1 MRAALWLNDLVSW
14 DRNRGADPQKH
25 LPAGEALSR
34 AECLERAPG
43 IDPRN
48 LTGAVLWYDAQM
60 HNSDR
65 MTLSLVMSA
74 AEQGAVVAN
83 FVEATEL
90 LRTGGSVVGVRARDV
105 VSGED
110 ALEIRAKLV
119 VNASGPWLDALTGCE
134 PKLFHFSKA
143 LNLVTRRIASDIAI
157 GVTSRR
163 PHRDRDAILDKI
175 LSTEGGR
182 FLCLIP
188 WRDVTL
194 VGTAHA
200 PYTGTPDGLEATEED
215 IRDLLDD
222 VNEAYPDAKL
232 AREDVRLVHR
242 GLLPMV
248 SETGNGT
255 GITLVKSYALD
266 TRVPGLLSILG
277 VKYTTARDVAEK
289 AVDRAMTLIGKNH
302 VPSRSAETPVVGGDI
317 ERFDEFLAEARG
329 DVPREVLRHLVYTY
343 GSRYPEILKGDPE
356 PVVAGSVVVAAE
368 IRHAVRDE
376 MAIDLASVVLR
387 RTELGTAGHPGRA
400 VVDACADI
408 IQSELGWSEQKK
420 ATEIETLEAF
430 YRRRS

>member
-1 MRAALWLNDLVSW
+1 
-14 DRNRGADPQKH
+14 
-25 LPAGEALSR
+25 
-34 AECLERAPG
+34 
-43 IDPRN
+43 
-48 LTGAVLWYDAQM
+48 
-60 HNSDR
+60 
-65 MTLSLVMSA
+65 
-74 AEQGAVVAN
+74 
-83 FVEATEL
+83 
-90 LRTGGSVVGVRARDV
+90 
-105 VSGED
+105 
-110 ALEIRAKLV
+110 
-119 VNASGPWLDALTGCE
+119 
-134 PKLFHFSKA
+134 
-143 LNLVTRRIASDIAI
+143 
-157 GVTSRR
+157 
-163 PHRDRDAILDKI
+163 
-175 LSTEGGR
+175 
-182 FLCLIP
+182 
-188 WRDVTL
+188 VTL